1 MSRFPL
7 RCTVLATAAL
17 LLIPA
22 LALRRQPRLRAEGLG
37 RLLPHAS
44 LLQSFPA
51 APERTPPLLWQQ
63 RLPDDLLQPLW
74 QQQRQLWWQFWGHD
88 GVGGAYLVMAT
99 PRAILSGA
107 IAPPPHSLQL
117 DGLLVVA
124 ANPVAED
131 LLRDQL
137 GQTTAVQQGLQ
148 QRCLMEL
155 EQRQAAYWSAEGL
168 GAMAGP
174 ISPLLQPFQ
183 EGCVA
188 LRLDGGALLFAGEAA
203 ATGGLL
209 ADAGEPVRDTDLPP
223 PLEDALLLQL
233 RGQSLQPVL
242 RGLLGRQLIRQPLVS
257 AYGFSEADLN
267 LLQQSPFLL
276 KLRPHDQGPF
286 QAGLELVLAPQGE
299 RQAWQQLLQGLGERL
314 MDRGMDA
321 VGGSEEDGSRWRDP
335 SGRVVGGWRWLD
347 AGGDQMLLQLY
358 LGPPPPPFDPVAAG
372 LVSAADWR
380 ALPGLR
386 LQARPAALAA
396 LDLLPPR
403 LPLPLQ
409 QSPQLLLL
417 TGAPDPQAGGPSG
430 GPSRLL
436 GRLELN
442 PQPEAQPPPAA
453 PPQR

>member
-22 LALRRQPRLRAEGLG
+22 IALQRQPRPRAAGLG

-124 ANPVAED
+124 ANPVAEG

-148 QRCLMEL
+148 QRCLERL
-155 EQRQAAYWSAEGL
+155 EQRQAAYWSAAGL

-174 ISPLLQPFQ
+174 ITPLLQPFQ

-188 LRLDGGALLFAGEAA
+188 LQLDGTALMLTGEAA
-203 ATGGLL
+203 ATSGLL
-209 ADAGEPVRDTDLPP
+209 AAAGEPVRDADLPP
-223 PLEDALLLQL
+223 PLEDSLLLQL
-233 RGQSLQPVL
+233 RGLSLQPVL

-257 AYGFSEADLN
+257 AYGFSDSDLT
-267 LLQQSPFLL
+267 LLQQSPFQL
-276 KLRPHDQGPF
+276 KLRPHDSGPY
-286 QAGLELVLAPQGE
+286 QAGLELVLAPQGD
-299 RQAWQQLLQGLGERL
+299 RDAWQQLLQGLGERL
-314 MDRGMDA
+314 LDRGLDA
-321 VGGSEEDGSRWRDP
+321 EQDGAAEGSRWRDP
-335 SGRVVGGWRWLD
+335 DGRVVGGWRWLD
-347 AGGDQMLLQLY
+347 AGQEQPLLQLY
-358 LGPPPPPFDPVAAG
+358 LGPPPPAFDPVTTG
-372 LVSAADWR
+372 LASPADWR
-380 ALPGLR
+380 ALPSLS

-396 LDLLPPR
+396 LNLLPPR

-409 QSPQLLLL
+409 QSQQLLLL
-417 TGAPDPQAGGPSG
+417 AGAPEAEAGGPSG

-442 PQPEAQPPPAA
+442 PQPVAGPASAA